1 MEVNYNKNNIV
12 NLSNS
17 ILKYFNI
24 KPFHNTI
31 SELDKILKKNKYKN
45 VVLLVCD
52 GLGYYNLNELLPN
65 NSYLKRN
72 NILVLS
78 SVFPPTTTAAT
89 TTLLS
94 GLTPSEHNYLGWE
107 MYFKDTN
114 ETIEIFKNK
123 IKGTNKEPKKKIQDR
138 KYMNY
143 KSIIDLINENK
154 EFKAYYA
161 YPFSNTNK
169 CFTLDEV
176 IERIKKLCNEDS
188 KKFIYAYIENPDKLM
203 HKHGIYSKEVKEE
216 VKIINEKIENLSKE
230 LKDTIILVTAD
241 HGLISTKN
249 IIIKDKL
256 PELYNMLERTT
267 SLEPRAC
274 GIKLKDD
281 INPKEFLDIYNKY
294 LSQEFILM
302 TVDEVIKNKIF
313 GEKESNIIKDTIGN
327 YLLIGISKYNL
338 LYDDNFPNF
347 KANHAGITK
356 KELMVPLI
364 IIDLK

>member
-123 IKGTNKEPKKKIQDR
+123 IKCTNKEPKKKIQDR

-176 IERIKKLCNEDS
+176 IERMFFQS
-188 KKFIYAYIENPDKLM
+188 W
-203 HKHGIYSKEVKEE
+203 
-216 VKIINEKIENLSKE
+216 
-230 LKDTIILVTAD
+230 
-241 HGLISTKN
+241 GL
-249 IIIKDKL
+249 
-256 PELYNMLERTT
+256 
-267 SLEPRAC
+267 
-274 GIKLKDD
+274 
-281 INPKEFLDIYNKY
+281 
-294 LSQEFILM
+294 
-302 TVDEVIKNKIF
+302 
-313 GEKESNIIKDTIGN
+313 
-327 YLLIGISKYNL
+327 
-338 LYDDNFPNF
+338 
-347 KANHAGITK
+347 
-356 KELMVPLI
+356 
-364 IIDLK
+364 